1 MKRASIDIGSNSILL
16 LVGEVKE
23 GSLKVLENHSHVT
36 GLGRDLDL
44 NKEFIEIAMEESLE
58 VLKSYADI
66 AKKYGIDPSDI
77 LTTATEASRVAKN
90 AELFFNHVKDETGIR
105 VNIISGEGEA
115 YYSTTGI
122 LADDKITDENIVIMD
137 IGGASTEIIHVDCAA
152 KEIVNSFSMPV
163 GAVRMNNWIANN
175 TQEENLRRINTEF
188 KKQLNSI
195 LTKKLYCVAGTMT
208 SVANMHLKNREFK
221 EVEVNGCEFT
231 AQNVRE
237 MYDEY
242 KNLKEKDFLNLFPFL
257 GKRSRTIH
265 SGIKLAITVFDWLS
279 IEDVYV
285 STYGLRYGTLLNG
298 FLEEKYVSKRI

>member
-1 MKRASIDIGSNSILL
+1 
-16 LVGEVKE
+16 
-23 GSLKVLENHSHVT
+23 
-36 GLGRDLDL
+36 
-44 NKEFIEIAMEESLE
+44 
-58 VLKSYADI
+58 
-66 AKKYGIDPSDI
+66 
-77 LTTATEASRVAKN
+77 
-90 AELFFNHVKDETGIR
+90 
-105 VNIISGEGEA
+105 
-115 YYSTTGI
+115 
-122 LADDKITDENIVIMD
+122 
-137 IGGASTEIIHVDCAA
+137 
-152 KEIVNSFSMPV
+152 
-163 GAVRMNNWIANN
+163 
-175 TQEENLRRINTEF
+175 
-188 KKQLNSI
+188 
-195 LTKKLYCVAGTMT
+195 
-208 SVANMHLKNREFK
+208 MHLKNREFK